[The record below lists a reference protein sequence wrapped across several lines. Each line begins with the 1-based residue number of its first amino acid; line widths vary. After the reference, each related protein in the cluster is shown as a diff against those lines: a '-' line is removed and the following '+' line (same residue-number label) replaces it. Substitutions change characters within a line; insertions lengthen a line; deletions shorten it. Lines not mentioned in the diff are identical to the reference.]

1 MEFSERIQLGK
12 ALSGLSKDPSRGND
26 EIHHLI
32 EFKNALEDLIKD
44 ELQYSKLQKIIEYYA
59 RRRERKLISI

>member
-12 ALSGLSKDPSRGND
+12 ALSDLSKDPRRGND

-32 EFKNALEDLIKD
+32 EFKNALEDLIMD
-44 ELQYSKLQKIIEYYA
+44 ELPYDKLQKIIECYA
-59 RRRERKLISI
+59 RRRERKLLAL